1 MKSVQKDI
9 DERTNLT
16 SSNKFELLLFRLG
29 TDGALGQSELFG
41 INVFKIREIVA
52 MPAITPIV
60 GATAHS
66 LGVVNL
72 RGQVIPVL
80 DLPSIV
86 GCKPTTGL
94 NIMLVT
100 EYARTTQAFAVESV
114 EDIVRLDWNQVIS
127 AESSGAGHNLV
138 TSIARLD
145 GNTDGTRLAQVLD
158 VEAILQMVS
167 PDEEKHQVDPQKVG
181 PKLKLKPGTII
192 LAADDSFVAR
202 SLIEQELKVLQAP
215 YEMVK
220 SGKEAWERLNALAR
234 TAELGDCVTVSLDA
248 DALGDAVAE
257 YQPDLVLDFL
267 WGPVA
272 EVALT
277 ALGTRGLANVA
288 HPVTYVEIGAAAGAT
303 ASVPA
308 AVLRSR
314 SVTLRGSGAGSV
326 AHDVLATAAASY
338 ADLIGS
344 GIVQVDAVGYPLDDI
359 STAWA
364 DTSTDHSKPTQA
376 SRADAKKLCARC

>member
-16 SSNKFELLLFRLG
+16 GSNKFELLLFRLG
-29 TDGALGQSELFG
+29 ADSALGQSELFG

-52 MPAITPIV
+52 MPTITPIV
-60 GATAHS
+60 GATPHS

-86 GCKPTTGL
+86 GCKPKTGL

-114 EDIVRLDWNQVIS
+114 EDIVRLDWKQVLS
-127 AESSGAGHNLV
+127 AETSGAAHNLV

-167 PDEEKHQVDPQKVG
+167 PSDEHKVDPQKVG
-181 PKLKLKPGTII
+181 AKLKLKPGTII

-202 SLIEQELKVLQAP
+202 SLIEQELQALHAP
-215 YEMVK
+215 FEMVK
-220 SGKEAWERLNALAR
+220 SGKEAWDRLNALAAAAA
-234 TAELGDCVTVSLDA
+234 AEGKTILDKVSLVLTDLEMPEMDGFTLTRNIKQDARFEGLPVVIHSSLSGSANEDHVRSVGA
-248 DALGDAVAE
+248 DAYVAKFVAE
-257 YQPDLVLDFL
+257 DL
-267 WGPVA
+267 A
-272 EVALT
+272 QT
-277 ALGTRGLANVA
+277 IR
-288 HPVTYVEIGAAAGAT
+288 
-303 ASVPA
+303 
-308 AVLRSR
+308 
-314 SVTLRGSGAGSV
+314 
-326 AHDVLATAAASY
+326 DVL
-338 ADLIGS
+338 
-344 GIVQVDAVGYPLDDI
+344 P
-359 STAWA
+359 
-364 DTSTDHSKPTQA
+364 
-376 SRADAKKLCARC
+376 R

>member
-16 SSNKFELLLFRLG
+16 GSNKFELLLFRLG
-29 TDGALGQSELFG
+29 ADSALGQSELFG

-60 GATAHS
+60 GATPHS

-86 GCKPTTGL
+86 GCKPKTGL

-114 EDIVRLDWNQVIS
+114 EDIVRLDWKQVLS
-127 AESSGAGHNLV
+127 AETSGAAHNLV

-167 PDEEKHQVDPQKVG
+167 PSDEHKVDPQKVG
-181 PKLKLKPGTII
+181 AKLKLKPGTII

-202 SLIEQELKVLQAP
+202 SLIEQELHVLQAP
-215 YEMVK
+215 FEMVK
-220 SGKEAWERLNALAR
+220 SGKEAWDRLNALAAAAA
-234 TAELGDCVTVSLDA
+234 AEGKTILDKVSLVLTDLEMPEMDGFTLTRNIKQDARFEGLPVVIHSSLSGSANEDHVRSVGA
-248 DALGDAVAE
+248 DAYVAKFVAE
-257 YQPDLVLDFL
+257 DL
-267 WGPVA
+267 A
-272 EVALT
+272 QT
-277 ALGTRGLANVA
+277 IR
-288 HPVTYVEIGAAAGAT
+288 
-303 ASVPA
+303 
-308 AVLRSR
+308 
-314 SVTLRGSGAGSV
+314 
-326 AHDVLATAAASY
+326 DVL
-338 ADLIGS
+338 
-344 GIVQVDAVGYPLDDI
+344 P
-359 STAWA
+359 
-364 DTSTDHSKPTQA
+364 
-376 SRADAKKLCARC
+376 R

>member
-1 MKSVQKDI
+1 MKAVQQDI

-16 SSNKFELLLFRLG
+16 STNKFELLLFRLG
-29 TDGALGQSELFG
+29 TDSARGKSELFG

-52 MPAITPIV
+52 MPSITPIA
-60 GATAHS
+60 GSTPHS

-86 GCKPTTGL
+86 GCKPQTGL

-114 EDIVRLDWNQVIS
+114 EDIVRLDWKQVLS
-127 AESSGAGHNLV
+127 AETSGAAGKLV

-145 GNTDGTRLAQVLD
+145 GNTDQSRLAQVLD

-167 PDEEKHQVDPQKVG
+167 PSDGHEVTEEKVG

-202 SLIEQELKVLQAP
+202 SLIEQELKALAAP

-220 SGKEAWERLNALAR
+220 SGKEAWDRLTAIAR
-234 TAELGDCVTVSLDA
+234 GAEAEGKTVLDRVAMVLTDLEMPEMDGFTLTRNIKQDARLQGLPVVIHSSLSGSANEDHVRSVGA
-248 DALGDAVAE
+248 DGYVAKFVAE
-257 YQPDLVLDFL
+257 DLAETIRRVL
-267 WGPVA
+267 P
-272 EVALT
+272 
-277 ALGTRGLANVA
+277 
-288 HPVTYVEIGAAAGAT
+288 
-303 ASVPA
+303 
-308 AVLRSR
+308 
-314 SVTLRGSGAGSV
+314 
-326 AHDVLATAAASY
+326 
-338 ADLIGS
+338 
-344 GIVQVDAVGYPLDDI
+344 
-359 STAWA
+359 
-364 DTSTDHSKPTQA
+364 K
-376 SRADAKKLCARC
+376 